1 MVIKVGDYIKNL
13 ETLILIEPQILIV
26 GTEFSAGDT
35 HTHTQRNIMNIYIYI
50 CIAYNWICNIH

>member
-1 MVIKVGDYIKNL
+1 MVIKVGDYINNW
-13 ETLILIEPQILIV
+13 ESLILIEPQILIV

-35 HTHTQRNIMNIYIYI
+35 HTYTDKHNEYIYIYI